1 MEKNYDDTFSF
12 DISNQKVQA
21 NLDEFGTIR
30 HITFFHGNYL
40 MESKPGVWVAK
51 DFVQEHQLS
60 ISVKWNGQTE
70 KLCEHT
76 KYVETDL
83 AENLFP
89 RCRHYFP
96 WGEVTILATAPDYSK
111 RRTAELSSL

>member
-1 MEKNYDDTFSF
+1 
-12 DISNQKVQA
+12 
-21 NLDEFGTIR
+21 
-30 HITFFHGNYL
+30 

-60 ISVKWNGQTE
+60 VSVKWNGQTE

-96 WGEVTILATAPDYSK
+96 WGEVTILATAPITAKGK
-111 RRTAELSSL
+111 RLSCLLYEVTVKNTGREAGRDDGLSPCFV